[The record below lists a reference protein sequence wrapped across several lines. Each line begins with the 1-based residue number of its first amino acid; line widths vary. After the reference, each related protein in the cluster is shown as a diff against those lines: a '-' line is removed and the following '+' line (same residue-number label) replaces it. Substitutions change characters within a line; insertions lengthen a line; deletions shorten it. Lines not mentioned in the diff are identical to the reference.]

1 MVEWE
6 TRLKEE
12 NESKRAEQSCP
23 IKPMEKGFA
32 VLRSVGVGL
41 HMGLTQKQPE
51 YLHLQRHWDV
61 MSEPLSSFCSPH
73 SADKQTALKSVVVEQ
88 ICDCWVLLP
97 PPEPLGAGVNRAQV
111 FDCHGRAKPR
121 RVMG

>member
-6 TRLKEE
+6 KRLKEE
-12 NESKRAEQSCP
+12 NESKRAEQSCL

-73 SADKQTALKSVVVEQ
+73 SADKQTALNLLWLSRSV
-88 ICDCWVLLP
+88 IAGSSCPPRTPGCWC
-97 PPEPLGAGVNRAQV
+97 E
-111 FDCHGRAKPR
+111 
-121 RVMG
+121 